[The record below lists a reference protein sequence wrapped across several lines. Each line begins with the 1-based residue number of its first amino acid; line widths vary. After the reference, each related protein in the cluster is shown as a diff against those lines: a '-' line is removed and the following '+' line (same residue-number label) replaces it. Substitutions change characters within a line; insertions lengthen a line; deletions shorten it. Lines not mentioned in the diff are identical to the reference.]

1 MIKKSLN
8 YLELFFLLTKQ
19 GSESHVEKVISFYKH
34 LLAKKKNT
42 YAACSAV
49 ADLPRELT
57 SLESLYTLMPAF
69 WLFSWVRSGV
79 VVNGEHWSPVSWL
92 GEVC

>member
-8 YLELFFLLTKQ
+8 YLEFFFLLIKQ

-34 LLAKKKNT
+34 LLAKKKA

-69 WLFSWVRSGV
+69 WLLSWVRSGV